1 MVTVQLARFVDKP
14 HFSFVIFN
22 QHCKWLNQRRRKING
37 DFSSARKRSRCML
50 EYLKKICTFTDEQ
63 CSFWSAAHSGSLSPS
78 VCSED
83 VCVLQ
88 LALFSGTE
96 YRAPNP
102 EKDTPGLDE
111 SMSRLTKRK
120 SWRVTSLCLLAH
132 FDVTS
137 ILIWS
142 FELLYV
148 LTRHWRWKEN
158 QVISGSFCCLEC
170 TQTADTG
177 NVSIMKVRF
186 MKTQWTWT

>member
-1 MVTVQLARFVDKP
+1 MTFHQPGKDQGVCWSIWKNLHIYGWAMLFLISSSLW
-14 HFSFVIFN
+14 FSVSK
-22 QHCKWLNQRRRKING
+22 CLLWGCLR
-37 DFSSARKRSRCML
+37 SSVSSLLRTESRA
-50 EYLKKICTFTDEQ
+50 
-63 CSFWSAAHSGSLSPS
+63 S
-78 VCSED
+78 
-83 VCVLQ
+83 
-88 LALFSGTE
+88 
-96 YRAPNP
+96 NP

-111 SMSRLTKRK
+111 PMSRLTKRK

-137 ILIWS
+137 VLIWS